1 MTRLAPSGSGDL
13 QLVLF
18 ARACVAGARGGGVAA
33 AWAPQLRRWRWP
45 GAGRSGAPSPTPRVP
60 LGRCRPAPW
69 PPLPPA
75 RPRPGFSAVTRA
87 TAAAAAAAAAA
98 ARRPLKRRDCRGAIA
113 GQSRLPG
120 AEAARCPTRSCDP
133 RASGGRARGWSELRP
148 VARAGLKEARCRRR
162 RCGPVEQALRSS
174 LSCGPR
180 PVRVLAGG
188 APPACLPRAPAHG
201 AASPQLPWPGAGCE
215 VLRRPR
221 PASLSLRFPDRVRD
235 ASLPA
240 SASPHPGAGDPLSAR
255 PPTTLPRPA
264 DRELAAL
271 PGP

>member
-98 ARRPLKRRDCRGAIA
+98 ARRLGGRSNAATAGA
-113 GQSRLPG
+113 QSRDRVGSREPRLLDVRLG
-120 AEAARCPTRSCDP
+120 AATPALAA
-133 RASGGRARGWSELRP
+133 GGRGVGP
-148 VARAGLKEARCRRR
+148 NCGLWR
-162 RCGPVEQALRSS
+162 VQA
-174 LSCGPR
+174 
-180 PVRVLAGG
+180 
-188 APPACLPRAPAHG
+188 
-201 AASPQLPWPGAGCE
+201 
-215 VLRRPR
+215 
-221 PASLSLRFPDRVRD
+221 
-235 ASLPA
+235 
-240 SASPHPGAGDPLSAR
+240 
-255 PPTTLPRPA
+255 
-264 DRELAAL
+264 
-271 PGP
+271 